1 MKLVMSSAQAHDR
14 PLCGTHGIGTDEESG
29 LSRIIIFLDT
39 ISSQLGFPAESVH
52 AEGETMASCG
62 DALGEAVQM
71 EWVSRDTE
79 SVMSEHHVM
88 HEIVTTVLQEQ
99 HSSLVH
105 E

>member
-1 MKLVMSSAQAHDR
+1 
-14 PLCGTHGIGTDEESG
+14 
-29 LSRIIIFLDT
+29 
-39 ISSQLGFPAESVH
+39 
-52 AEGETMASCG
+52 MASCG